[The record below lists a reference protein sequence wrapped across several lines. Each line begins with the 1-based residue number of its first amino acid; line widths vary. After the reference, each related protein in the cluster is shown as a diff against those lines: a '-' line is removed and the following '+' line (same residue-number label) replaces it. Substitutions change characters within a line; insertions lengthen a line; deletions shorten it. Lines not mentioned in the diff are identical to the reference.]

1 MNRVIAFVLGFIL
14 FGCSKEQCVY
24 EDYFINN
31 QTDDKPTVYVV
42 SSNNSCNELYLKGN
56 FYYKGNDYNV
66 NDRIS
71 IQDSFY
77 SYSSQNNQLIFDFS
91 DKKRKGFLRKK
102 SK

>member
-42 SSNNSCNELYLKGN
+42 SSNNSCN
-56 FYYKGNDYNV
+56 F
-66 NDRIS
+66 S
-71 IQDSFY
+71 ICGVGSF
-77 SYSSQNNQLIFDFS
+77 FS
-91 DKKRKGFLRKK
+91 VTNGRR
-102 SK
+102 

>member
-42 SSNNSCNELYLKGN
+42 SSNNSCNELYLKTRCAFCIGEIKL
-56 FYYKGNDYNV
+56 F
-66 NDRIS
+66 I
-71 IQDSFY
+71 
-77 SYSSQNNQLIFDFS
+77 
-91 DKKRKGFLRKK
+91 
-102 SK
+102 